1 MVDQVNAMR
10 AVLRSAACRAQIY
23 KAAPCKMQWNSL
35 FFLLVVSLSVSTAC
49 AQPKRT
55 FTLEDDRFVRD
66 GKPIQLIS
74 GRSIMHA
81 CIKTIDMKA
90 TLAL

>member
-1 MVDQVNAMR
+1 MLMLWSLHKLEAK
-10 AVLRSAACRAQIY
+10 ACR
-23 KAAPCKMQWNSL
+23 MRWNASSLLCMISL
-35 FFLLVVSLSVSTAC
+35 FGLTVF

-74 GRSIMHA
+74 GRSVMHT
-81 CIKTIDMKA
+81 CSVMH
-90 TLAL
+90 LRCGRVGP